1 MASRLRNKR
10 SIDDS
15 ENKIGVNGVE
25 GQNEGTSLSSPKRFK
40 PNSDPTTN
48 QESYNDEEQII
59 SVKQEPGQISD
70 GGELSDS
77 DYEILT
83 VNEYYGVDPE
93 TFKTS
98 QDSWCSCHPPEGPGE
113 IGCLDNCENRDKRT
127 ECSLMLCRV
136 GDLCGNRAMQVQTQP
151 LLAQTE
157 AGVIVTHDL
166 MAGSFV
172 GQFTGQVMTRD
183 TFEQKLSTEYVN
195 NGNLKLHVIPLN
207 AELVVDATIKGS
219 VCRLAS
225 HSCSPNTE
233 ITVWRV
239 EALECLAVY
248 CLKQL
253 QPGEVVTFDHS
264 AEIEYLGISKRCT
277 CGSRNCKKIL
287 GRTANAR
294 GSLNCGACQRKIL
307 DQSAVGEVPLH
318 PALAT
323 PVCNNCA
330 DEYTKVDWIN
340 TPNLCRWCC
349 KTGKMVSCSSC
360 PKSFCKNC
368 LKFNLGPSYIKLA
381 EHGSWTCLLCDTSP
395 LEKIRN
401 LLWVNGEPEKG
412 GKINVVQN
420 QPRQVRPSLQV
431 NQPRPQTIR
440 TATPQARAPAV
451 RPIRPMTPRTRP
463 QTPRAQTRGGA
474 RSGTPF
480 PIRML
485 GQSSVSIERVPRPPA
500 PSPKQVQ
507 QRTQQTAAIINQLQR
522 YSGLSIQPV
531 SESVSQL
538 ENILKEMEQV
548 YKVIHET
555 CSEARKLSKDSGL
568 SKAKERLSVGVR
580 QARSKLSEVES
591 KL

>member
-1 MASRLRNKR
+1 
-10 SIDDS
+10 
-15 ENKIGVNGVE
+15 
-25 GQNEGTSLSSPKRFK
+25 
-40 PNSDPTTN
+40 
-48 QESYNDEEQII
+48 
-59 SVKQEPGQISD
+59 
-70 GGELSDS
+70 
-77 DYEILT
+77 
-83 VNEYYGVDPE
+83 
-93 TFKTS
+93 
-98 QDSWCSCHPPEGPGE
+98 
-113 IGCLDNCENRDKRT
+113 
-127 ECSLMLCRV
+127 
-136 GDLCGNRAMQVQTQP
+136 
-151 LLAQTE
+151 
-157 AGVIVTHDL
+157 
-166 MAGSFV
+166 
-172 GQFTGQVMTRD
+172 
-183 TFEQKLSTEYVN
+183 
-195 NGNLKLHVIPLN
+195 
-207 AELVVDATIKGS
+207 
-219 VCRLAS
+219 
-225 HSCSPNTE
+225 
-233 ITVWRV
+233 
-239 EALECLAVY
+239 
-248 CLKQL
+248 
-253 QPGEVVTFDHS
+253 
-264 AEIEYLGISKRCT
+264 
-277 CGSRNCKKIL
+277 
-287 GRTANAR
+287 
-294 GSLNCGACQRKIL
+294 
-307 DQSAVGEVPLH
+307 
-318 PALAT
+318 
-323 PVCNNCA
+323 
-330 DEYTKVDWIN
+330 
-340 TPNLCRWCC
+340 
-349 KTGKMVSCSSC
+349 MVSCSSC
-360 PKSFCKNC
+360 PKTFCKNC

-420 QPRQVRPSLQV
+420 QPRQVRPSVQV

-538 ENILKEMEQV
+538 ENILKELEQV

-555 CSEARKLSKDSGL
+555 CNEARKLSKDSGL